1 MKAVILKDVGQYA
14 VVDKPIPEIQN
25 DGDILARIEC
35 SSICGSDVH
44 ILADPPGIRA
54 KKGVTI
60 GHEMVC
66 QVVKTGKSVTA
77 FSPGERFVHDPNLSC
92 GTCSY
97 CQMGM
102 PNMCRNMVTQGVE
115 LDGAFSEYIVVP
127 EQAAVKIPQ
136 EMPAEKAIFAEP
148 LNCVLSAV
156 NKVRVLPGQS
166 VLVLGGGPIGQYFT
180 KLFKVNGAGKVMV
193 SEISDYRRSFS
204 AKSGADVVIN
214 PSAENLAERVREE
227 TGGIGADVVAD
238 AVGILVND
246 AIACARCGG
255 KILLFGNNQAVCQN
269 ISQSQI
275 TLKELTVYGSYI
287 GQYTMPAVVKLLESG
302 LVDFDYLITHRI
314 ALGDFREG
322 IEAMR
327 KGRAMEVVIYPK
339 L

>member
-1 MKAVILKDVGQYA
+1 MKSVILKDIGEYQ
-14 VVDKPIPEIQN
+14 VVEKPIPDIRH
-25 DGDILARIEC
+25 DDDILAKIEC

-54 KKGVTI
+54 EKGATI

-66 QVVKTGKSVTA
+66 RVVETGKAVTA
-77 FSPGERFVHDPNLSC
+77 FSPGDRFVHDPNLSC
-92 GTCSY
+92 GKCSY

-102 PNMCRNMVTQGVE
+102 PNMCRNMVTQGVQ

-127 EQAAVKIPQ
+127 EGAAVKISQ
-136 EMPAEKAIFAEP
+136 ELPAEKAIFAEP

-156 NKVRVLPGQS
+156 NKVRMLPGES
-166 VLVLGGGPIGQYFT
+166 VLILGGGPIGQYFA
-180 KLFKVNGAGKVMV
+180 KLFKINGAGNVMM
-193 SEISDYRRSFS
+193 SEMSEYRSRF
-204 AKSGADVVIN
+204 ALKSGADAVMN
-214 PSAENLAERVREE
+214 PAVEKLVERVQEE
-227 TGGIGADVVAD
+227 TGGIGADVVVD
-238 AVGILVND
+238 AVGTLVND

-255 KILLFGNNQAVCQN
+255 KILLFGNNQAVRQN

-275 TLKELTVYGSYI
+275 TLKELTVFGSYI

-314 ALGDFREG
+314 PLEDFKKG

-327 KGRAMEVVIYPK
+327 KGEAMEVVIYPE